1 MDFQRLEGSA
11 HYYTSN
17 ILYLVLCGKVS
28 EPTQGFQSR
37 QFIFQSF
44 MLLPRLNAIENISL
58 PLIYQNTPP
67 KIMTDRSI
75 EMLAKVGMKDL
86 GERKPAELSGGQQ
99 QRVAI
104 ARALVSNPK
113 IILADEPTGALD
125 SQTGQDIFNLL
136 QQLSDTEKTTIVIVT
151 HDIHIANQCRRV
163 LKIQDGQIH

>member
-1 MDFQRLEGSA
+1 
-11 HYYTSN
+11 
-17 ILYLVLCGKVS
+17 
-28 EPTQGFQSR
+28 
-37 QFIFQSF
+37 
-44 MLLPRLNAIENISL
+44 
-58 PLIYQNTPP
+58 
-67 KIMTDRSI
+67 
-75 EMLAKVGMKDL
+75 MLAKVGMKDL